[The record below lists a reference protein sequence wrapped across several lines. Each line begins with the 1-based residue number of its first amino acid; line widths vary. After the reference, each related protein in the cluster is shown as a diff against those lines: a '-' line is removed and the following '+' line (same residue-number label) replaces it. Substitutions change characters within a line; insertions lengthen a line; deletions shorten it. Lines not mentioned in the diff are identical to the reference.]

1 MKAKSLSMHFDIGP
15 DDGEP
20 EHHLF
25 AIGPDDDDPQPE
37 ESRQANLRSGPG
49 LQRRMKEKQGDRKDR
64 PEKVQGMCI

>member
-1 MKAKSLSMHFDIGP
+1 MKAKSLSTNFDIGP

-37 ESRQANLRSGPG
+37 KST
-49 LQRRMKEKQGDRKDR
+49 
-64 PEKVQGMCI
+64 